1 MKSKIYYINDFPW
14 GRPNKFPYSQAQLEF
29 LPECI
34 SVRLTSVEENI
45 RATVDYDNGP
55 VYKDSCLEF
64 FFCPCPDTSEAYMN
78 FEINPLGSLY
88 VGFSHDGKRS
98 SSAAVDF
105 CMYKE
110 LMDIKVVR
118 EERKWCA
125 EYKIPYVFIRK
136 FAPDFKGI
144 RQKRI
149 TGNFYK
155 CGDNTLFP
163 HYAVWKHIDTDVV
176 KEPDFHRVEFFG
188 DIDILNNETC

>member
-1 MKSKIYYINDFPW
+1 
-14 GRPNKFPYSQAQLEF
+14 
-29 LPECI
+29 
-34 SVRLTSVEENI
+34 
-45 RATVDYDNGP
+45 
-55 VYKDSCLEF
+55 
-64 FFCPCPDTSEAYMN
+64 
-78 FEINPLGSLY
+78 
-88 VGFSHDGKRS
+88 
-98 SSAAVDF
+98 
-105 CMYKE
+105 
-110 LMDIKVVR
+110 MDIKVVR